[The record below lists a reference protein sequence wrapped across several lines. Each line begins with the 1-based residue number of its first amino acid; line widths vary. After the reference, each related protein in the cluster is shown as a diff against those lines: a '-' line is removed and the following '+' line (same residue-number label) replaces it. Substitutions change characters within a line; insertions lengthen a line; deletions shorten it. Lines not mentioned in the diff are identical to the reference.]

1 MRRFSDEFHRF
12 SRNHSS
18 RGCGTVT
25 RIAGRVA
32 FSCVLLLAARA
43 LAAMPPDDLA
53 ALLKSATA
61 FHQQGDYAHS
71 IPLLKQIVQLSP
83 HDYEANLLL
92 GEDLLQ
98 SGSAQEALAPLHVA
112 AEVKPEDEIPEVWLG
127 RAAAKLGD
135 FAAAAKALQPSVEW
149 PGSSEQYLVTWADFC
164 LDRTGDVGRAL
175 RTTKTGE
182 AIMLRVTAE
191 SRQDGN
197 ANRAS
202 LLAQSAGGDPAQRG
216 IWGEAGA
223 AQLALGMNDKAQESL
238 KEAEQREPQ
247 EADTL
252 RLAAL
257 LAAMEQRWPEAE
269 RRLSAIGTRSPAELG
284 RILAAW
290 PPFLVPGAEAN
301 GKVWDCLR
309 SPALPCPLTTAQPQG
324 GKGLSVK
331 ELYAE
336 GRWEQLIAHS
346 AAAPA
351 DHTESLW
358 RGVALARTEQC
369 PKAIPLLELGLN
381 AEMQAGGYW
390 LEVCYAKAGARVMAR
405 LTAMGD
411 SFALHELR
419 GDMVLRLAND
429 GGAAEL
435 EYEQALKL
443 RPNDAHLLARLADAY
458 ARNGAPAQA
467 KTAALAALAQDAHEY
482 SAVHTLAMIAMSE
495 RDYASAL
502 TRLNQLLAMDPKD
515 DWTQVQLGVA
525 NLQLE
530 HNEEALRYLGPALKA
545 GYPDKKGALHAMLA
559 RALRRLGRDEEAR
572 QAAAEAAKLADASL
586 ESGENGNTDAHQ

>member
-1 MRRFSDEFHRF
+1 MRRFSDESLRF
-12 SRNHSS
+12 SRNLCS
-18 RGCGTVT
+18 RNS
-25 RIAGRVA
+25 AAVA
-32 FSCVLLLAARA
+32 RAASRSAFLCALLICARTLAAT
-43 LAAMPPDDLA
+43 PPEDPA
-53 ALLKSATA
+53 ALLKSATGY
-61 FHQQGDYAHS
+61 HRQGDYAHS
-71 IPLLKQIVQLSP
+71 IPLLKQIVQITP
-83 HDYEANLLL
+83 KDYDANLLL
-92 GEDLLQ
+92 GEDLLL
-98 SGSAQEALAPLHVA
+98 SGNTQEALAPLHVA
-112 AEVKPEDEIPEVWLG
+112 ADAKPEDESAEVWLG

-135 FAAAAKALQPSVEW
+135 FAAAAEALQPAVDR
-149 PGSSEQYLVTWADFC
+149 PGSSEKYLVTWADFC
-164 LDRTGDVGRAL
+164 LDRSGDVGRAL

-202 LLAQSAGGDPAQRG
+202 LLAQSAAGNPEQRG
-216 IWGEAGA
+216 IWGELGA
-223 AQLALGMNDKAQESL
+223 AQLALGMNDKAQQSL

-247 EADTL
+247 EAETL
-252 RLAAL
+252 RLEAL

-269 RRLSAIGTRSPAELG
+269 RRLSTVGTRSPRELG
-284 RILAAW
+284 RILTTW
-290 PPFLVPGAEAN
+290 PQFLVPGAEAK
-301 GKVWDCLR
+301 GEIWDCLR

-324 GKGLSVK
+324 GKRLSAK

-346 AAAPA
+346 AAVPA
-351 DHTESLW
+351 DRTESLW
-358 RGVALARTEQC
+358 LGVALARTEQC
-369 PKAIPLLELGLN
+369 PKAIPLLEIGLN
-381 AEMQAGGYW
+381 ADMQAGGYW

-405 LTAMGD
+405 LAAMGD

-435 EYEQALKL
+435 EYEQALRL
-443 RPNDAHLLARLADAY
+443 RPKDPHLLARLADAF
-458 ARNGAPAQA
+458 ARNGDPAQA
-467 KTAALAALAQDAHEY
+467 RTAALAALAQDAQES
-482 SAVHTLAMIAMSE
+482 SALHTLATIAMSE
-495 RDYASAL
+495 RDYASAI
-502 TRLNQLLAMDPKD
+502 TRLNQLLALDPKD

-559 RALRRLGRDEEAR
+559 RALRRLGRDQEAR

-586 ESGENGNTDAHQ
+586 ESGENGNTDAH